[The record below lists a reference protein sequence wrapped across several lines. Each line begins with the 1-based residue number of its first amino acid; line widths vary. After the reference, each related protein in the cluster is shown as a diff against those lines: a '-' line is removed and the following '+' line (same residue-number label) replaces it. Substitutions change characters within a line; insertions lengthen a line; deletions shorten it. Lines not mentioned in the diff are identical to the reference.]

1 MADKEKLLSI
11 LNNQE
16 SGCWSNAEFEVEEV
30 ETTTYIRIT
39 SHFITFAFDRFSGR
53 FLYISNYQQ

>member
-1 MADKEKLLSI
+1 MTDKEKLLSI

-16 SGCWSNAEFEVEEV
+16 LGCWTNAEYEIEEV
-30 ETTTYIRIT
+30 ETTIYIRII
-39 SHFITFAFDRFSGR
+39 SHYITFAFDKFTER